1 VFYGSRFRRGVA
13 RRSANRR
20 SQLNPRQIRGAKSER
35 LVLSQETHGP
45 FETYDLGDFELEEG
59 GAIRG
64 LKLAYATFGT
74 LSPEKDN
81 AILFPSWYSGSNKIV
96 EQAYVGPG
104 RALDPSKYFIIL
116 VNQIG
121 NGLSSS
127 PSNTPSPFN
136 AASFPR
142 VRIGDDVRAQH
153 RLIVEKFGI
162 EKLAL
167 VLGISM
173 GAQQT
178 YDWAVRFPDA
188 LARAAPIA
196 GTAKG
201 TSHNALLVETFIE
214 AITSDP
220 AWDGGWYANQAL
232 VHRGL
237 RRHARVFATSGFTQD
252 LYNLGVYRKLGF
264 SSRDDFLT
272 GFVENAFLPQDPNN
286 LILLLRKW
294 RDFDV
299 SRLSGGDLKS
309 ALSRIK
315 AKTFV
320 IAIEEDVFFPLKD
333 IAADQKLV
341 PNSELKLLSS
351 VWGHLALFGVD
362 PFYNERIDAHL
373 KELLSA

>member
-1 VFYGSRFRRGVA
+1 VERKVSVSYY
-13 RRSANRR
+13 
-20 SQLNPRQIRGAKSER
+20 SQGN
-35 LVLSQETHGP
+35 HGP

-104 RALDPSKYFIIL
+104 RALDPGKYFIIL

-127 PSNTPSPFN
+127 PSNTPAPFN
-136 AASFPR
+136 AVRFPR
-142 VRIGDDVRAQH
+142 ITIGDDVRAQH

-167 VLGISM
+167 VLGASM
-173 GAQQT
+173 GAQQS
-178 YDWAVRFPDA
+178 YEWAVRFPDA
-188 LARAAPIA
+188 VARAAPIA
-196 GTAKG
+196 GTARG
-201 TSHNALLVETFIE
+201 TSHNALLVENWIE
-214 AITSDP
+214 AVESDP
-220 AWDGGWYANQAL
+220 AFDGGWYADASA

-237 RRHARVFATSGFTQD
+237 RRHARIFATSGFTQD
-252 LYNLGVYRKLGF
+252 LYNQGVYRKLGF
-264 SSRDDFLT
+264 TSREDFLV
-272 GFVENAFLPQDPNN
+272 GLVENNFVSQDPNN
-286 LILLLRKW
+286 LLLLLRKW

-299 SRLSGGDLKS
+299 SRNNGGDLPA
-309 ALSRIK
+309 ALARIK

-333 IAADQKLV
+333 VAAHQKLAS
-341 PNSELKLLSS
+341 NSELKLVSS

-362 PFYNERIDAHL
+362 PGYNARIDAHL
-373 KELLSA
+373 NELLSA

>member
-1 VFYGSRFRRGVA
+1 MSSLYY
-13 RRSANRR
+13 
-20 SQLNPRQIRGAKSER
+20 SQD
-35 LVLSQETHGP
+35 VHGP
-45 FETYDLGDFELEEG
+45 YETYDLGDFELEDG

-64 LKLAYATFGT
+64 LKLAYATFGA
-74 LSPEKDN
+74 LSPKKDN
-81 AILFPSWYSGSNKIV
+81 AILFPSWYSGTTKIL

-127 PSNTPSPFN
+127 PSNAARPFN

-153 RLIVEKFGI
+153 QLIVEKFGI
-162 EKLAL
+162 ERLAL
-167 VLGISM
+167 VLGGSM

-188 LARAAPIA
+188 VARAAPIA
-196 GTAKG
+196 GTAQG
-201 TSHNALLVETFIE
+201 SAHNRLLVENFVA

-220 AWDGGWYANQAL
+220 VWDGGWYGDQAA

-237 RRHARVFATSGFTQD
+237 RRHARLFALDGFSPD
-252 LYNLGVYRKLGF
+252 LFNHAIWRKLGF
-264 SSRDDFLT
+264 TSRDDFLT
-272 GFVENAFLPQDPNN
+272 GFVEGHFLPQDPNN
-286 LILLLRKW
+286 LVLLLAKW

-299 SRLSGGDLKS
+299 GGFGGGDLAG
-309 ALSRIK
+309 ALARVT

-320 IAIEEDVFFPLKD
+320 IAIEEDAFFPLKD
-333 IAADQKLV
+333 VAAHQKLI
-341 PNSELKLLSS
+341 PNSELKLASS
-351 VWGHLALFGVD
+351 VWGHLALFGADPAYNAAVD
-362 PFYNERIDAHL
+362 GFL
-373 KELLSA
+373 TELLSAS